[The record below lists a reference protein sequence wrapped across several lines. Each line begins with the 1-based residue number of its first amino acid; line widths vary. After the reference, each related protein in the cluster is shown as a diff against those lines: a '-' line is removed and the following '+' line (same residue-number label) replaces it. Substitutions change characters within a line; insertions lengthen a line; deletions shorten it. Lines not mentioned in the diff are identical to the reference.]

1 MIPPARRVASL
12 PPYVFLE
19 LQQWR
24 ETATAAGLDVI
35 DLSVG
40 NPDGEVPAAALA
52 AFDRAL
58 REDPVVHG
66 YPAFRGT
73 DALRASM
80 ARWYARRFQVDLDP
94 QSEVLPVLGS
104 KEGIYHLLQAFLD
117 PGDQILIPTPCYPAY
132 FGATRL
138 CGAQPVPVALRE
150 DRDFV
155 LDFGDIDAD
164 RARAARA
171 LILNYPHNPTGAV
184 AGLDH
189 FRDAVAFAREYD
201 LLLISDI
208 PYSELAL
215 DEGVDPPSM
224 LQLPGARDVT
234 VEFQSLSK
242 SHAMAGWRAGF
253 AVGNAD
259 ALRALARVKSN
270 GDFGIFRAIQA
281 AMVAALDEGESSV
294 LANRALYRGRRDH
307 LMAGLSRI
315 GWSTRRPRAGM
326 YLWTRVPPNTVSED
340 DREFVRAV
348 LDRTGVLLSPGSAFG
363 DSARGWVRIS
373 LVADAARLDEMV
385 ARIQASGILS

>member
-1 MIPPARRVASL
+1 MIKPAERVASL

-24 ETATAAGLDVI
+24 DAALAAGVDVI

-40 NPDGEVPAAALA
+40 NPDGEVPPAAL
-52 AFDRAL
+52 DAL
-58 REDPVVHG
+58 VSAVQNEPGVHG

-73 DALRASM
+73 TRLLESI
-80 ARWYARRFQVDLDP
+80 ARWYQRRFGVTLDP
-94 QSEVLPVLGS
+94 AREVLPVLGS

-117 PGDQILIPTPCYPAY
+117 PADRILVPTPCYPAY

-138 CGAQPVPVALRE
+138 CGAEPVAVPLRE
-150 DRDFV
+150 ERDFV
-155 LDFGDIDAD
+155 LDFADIDANE
-164 RARAARA
+164 ARSARA

-184 AGLDH
+184 ADLDH
-189 FRDAVAFAREYD
+189 YRDAVAFARDHD

-215 DEGVDPPSM
+215 EDGLVPPSL
-224 LQLPGARDVT
+224 LQLPGARELT

-259 ALRALARVKSN
+259 ALAALARVKAN
-270 GDFGIFRAIQA
+270 GDFGMFRAIQA
-281 AMVAALDEGESSV
+281 AVAAALDEGESSV
-294 LANRALYRGRRDH
+294 AANRALYRGRRDH
-307 LMAGLSRI
+307 LLQRLGSI
-315 GWSTRRPRAGM
+315 GWAARPPRAGM
-326 YLWTRVPPNTVSED
+326 YLWTRVPANDTSED
-340 DREFVRAV
+340 DRTFVRAL
-348 LDRTGVLLSPGSAFG
+348 LDRSGVLISPGSAFG

-373 LVADAARLDEMV
+373 LVADSARLDEMV
-385 ARIQASGILS
+385 DRIHQSRILT